1 MSKPSAV
8 VRMAQAMARETIANQ
23 TRARLSIAFDAA
35 LIAAHEVLQLGPGRA
50 AAFAQA
56 YGDAMEEL
64 ASLYID
70 DCEQNKDK
78 RLDYAKGTRDRII
91 REIVG
96 EANFVPFDQSYG
108 EAVMD
113 ELKRIRITQ
122 GKEAAK

>member
-56 YGDAMEEL
+56 YGDAMENL
-64 ASLYID
+64 AALYVD
-70 DCEQNKDK
+70 DCVENKDK

-96 EANFVPFDQSYG
+96 EANFVPFDKSYG

-113 ELKRIRITQ
+113 ELKRIRIIQ
-122 GKEAAK
+122 GKEAQP